1 VAAIPKY
8 KIHEQASQA
17 RRHAVFFFALRQRGA
32 VLHSLFDGQQVLSS
46 HFDIVRR
53 IINTITV
60 CDVDMVCIQ
69 IYVKAVDARPAT
81 LDVGDATVF
90 VRDDTPS
97 MLSLKFVRTA
107 TWTTR

>member
-1 VAAIPKY
+1 M
-8 KIHEQASQA
+8 
-17 RRHAVFFFALRQRGA
+17 
-32 VLHSLFDGQQVLSS
+32 LSS

-107 TWTTR
+107 TWTTRFASAMFDRPTVLLQLSRSQPSCFVKRKFI